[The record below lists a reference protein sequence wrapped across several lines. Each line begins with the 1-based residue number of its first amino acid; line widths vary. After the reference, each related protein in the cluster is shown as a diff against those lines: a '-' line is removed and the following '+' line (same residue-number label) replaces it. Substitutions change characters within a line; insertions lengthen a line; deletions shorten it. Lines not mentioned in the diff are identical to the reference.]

1 MENQLISIIVPIYNV
16 EKYLKE
22 CIESI
27 INQTYKNIEI
37 ILVDDGSPDNCGK
50 ICDEYSQRDKRI
62 ILIHKENGGLSDAR
76 NKGID
81 IAKGDYLTFIDSDDF
96 VNIDYI
102 EKLYNSIKL
111 NNTKL
116 AQCGISKVNENN
128 EIIEKLNYDENYIKT
143 SHEIL
148 NELYGKHLIE
158 NVVVWNKM
166 YAKELF
172 ENIRFPVGKIHEDE
186 FTTYKIFYS
195 VDRISLLSDC
205 LYNYRQT
212 NESIIGKKFNKKRL
226 NLLEALEER
235 MDFFKNRNE
244 IDLYE
249 KTLKFYIEELR
260 LYYIKVKKYI
270 ENSKEIQQ
278 DIKRKYK
285 IEYKKFVKIKSK
297 KTKEILKAKIFYINS
312 NLYYYIKKNKY

>member
-37 ILVDDGSPDNCGK
+37 ILVDDGSPDNCGI
-50 ICDEYSQRDKRI
+50 ICDEYSQKDKRI
-62 ILIHKENGGLSDAR
+62 IVIHKENGGLSDAR

-128 EIIEKLNYDENYIKT
+128 EIIERLNYDENYIKT

-172 ENIRFPVGKIHEDE
+172 RNIRFPVGKIHEDE

-226 NLLEALEER
+226 NLLDALEER

-249 KTLKFYIEELR
+249 KTLKFYIEQLR

-278 DIKRKYK
+278 DIKQKYK

-297 KTKEILKAKIFYINS
+297 KTKEILKAKIFYSNS

>member
-16 EKYLKE
+16 EKYLKK

-37 ILVDDGSPDNCGK
+37 ILVDDGSPDNCGI
-50 ICDEYSQRDKRI
+50 ICDEYSQKDKRI
-62 ILIHKENGGLSDAR
+62 IVIHKENGGLSDAR

-172 ENIRFPVGKIHEDE
+172 KNIRFAVGKIHEDE
-186 FTTYKIFYS
+186 FTTYKLIYYS
-195 VDRISLLSDC
+195 KNVAIVSDS
-205 LYNYRQT
+205 LYNYRQ
-212 NESIIGKKFNKKRL
+212 NNASIMGRKFNIKRL
-226 NLLEALEER
+226 NLLEALEQR
-235 MDFFKNRNE
+235 IQFFWDKNE
-244 IDLYE
+244 KDLYE
-249 KTLKFYIEELR
+249 KSVKVYLEQLR
-260 LYYIKVKKYI
+260 MYYIKTKKYI
-270 ENSKEIQQ
+270 RNSKEIQQ

-285 IEYKKFVKIKSK
+285 IEYKKFMKVKE
-297 KTKEILKAKIFYINS
+297 KTFKQMLKGKIFYFCPD
-312 NLYYYIKKNKY
+312 LYYIIKKNKF

>member
-50 ICDEYSQRDKRI
+50 ICEEYSQKDKRI
-62 ILIHKENGGLSDAR
+62 IVIHKENGGLSDAR

-102 EKLYNSIKL
+102 EKLYSSIKL
-111 NNTKL
+111 NNTEL

-158 NVVVWNKM
+158 NVVIWNKM

-172 ENIRFPVGKIHEDE
+172 KNIRFPVGKIHEDE

-235 MDFFKNRNE
+235 MNFFKNRNE

-249 KTLKFYIEELR
+249 KTLKFYIEQLR

-270 ENSKEIQQ
+270 EDSEYRQKNI
-278 DIKRKYK
+278 IKKYK
-285 IEYKKFVKIKSK
+285 NTYKNYLKNKNLHIKDKLKTVFFV
-297 KTKEILKAKIFYINS
+297 IFP
-312 NLYYYIKKNKY
+312 NLFYLIKKNKY

>member
-16 EKYLKE
+16 EKYLKK

-37 ILVDDGSPDNCGK
+37 ILVDDGSPDNCGI
-50 ICDEYSQRDKRI
+50 ICDEYSQKDKRI
-62 ILIHKENGGLSDAR
+62 IVIHKENGGLSDAR

-172 ENIRFPVGKIHEDE
+172 KNIRFPVGKIHEDE
-186 FTTYKIFYS
+186 FTTYKLIYYS
-195 VDRISLLSDC
+195 KNVAIVSDS
-205 LYNYRQT
+205 LYNYRQ
-212 NESIIGKKFNKKRL
+212 NNASIMGRKFNIKRL
-226 NLLEALEER
+226 NLLEALEQR
-235 MDFFKNRNE
+235 IQFFWDKNE
-244 IDLYE
+244 KDLYE
-249 KTLKFYIEELR
+249 KSVKVYLEQLR
-260 LYYIKVKKYI
+260 MYYIKTKKYI
-270 ENSKEIQQ
+270 RNSKEIQQ

-285 IEYKKFVKIKSK
+285 IEYKKFMKVKE
-297 KTKEILKAKIFYINS
+297 KTFKEMLKAKIFYFCPD
-312 NLYYYIKKNKY
+312 LYYIIKKNKF

>member
-16 EKYLKE
+16 EKYLKK

-50 ICDEYSQRDKRI
+50 ICEEYSQKDKRI
-62 ILIHKENGGLSDAR
+62 IVIHKENGGLSDAR

-102 EKLYNSIKL
+102 EKLYSSIKL
-111 NNTKL
+111 NNTEL

-172 ENIRFPVGKIHEDE
+172 KNIRFPVGKIHEDE
-186 FTTYKIFYS
+186 FTTYKLIYYS
-195 VDRISLLSDC
+195 KNVAIVSDS
-205 LYNYRQT
+205 LYNYRQ
-212 NESIIGKKFNKKRL
+212 NNASIMGRKFNIKRL
-226 NLLEALEER
+226 NLLEALEQR
-235 MDFFKNRNE
+235 IQFFWDKNE
-244 IDLYE
+244 KDLYE
-249 KTLKFYIEELR
+249 KSVKVYLEQLR
-260 LYYIKVKKYI
+260 MYYIKTKKYI
-270 ENSKEIQQ
+270 RNSKEIQQ

-285 IEYKKFVKIKSK
+285 IEYKKFMKVKE
-297 KTKEILKAKIFYINS
+297 KTFKEMLKAKIFYFCPD
-312 NLYYYIKKNKY
+312 LYYIIKKNKF

>member
-16 EKYLKE
+16 EKYLKK

-37 ILVDDGSPDNCGK
+37 ILVDDGSPDNCGI
-50 ICDEYSQRDKRI
+50 ICDEYSQKDKRI
-62 ILIHKENGGLSDAR
+62 IVIHKENGGLSDAR

-172 ENIRFPVGKIHEDE
+172 KNIRFPVGKIHEDE
-186 FTTYKIFYS
+186 FTTYKLIYYS
-195 VDRISLLSDC
+195 KNVAIVSDS
-205 LYNYRQT
+205 LYNYRQ
-212 NESIIGKKFNKKRL
+212 NNASIMGRKFNIKRL
-226 NLLEALEER
+226 NLLEALEQR
-235 MDFFKNRNE
+235 IQFFWDKNE
-244 IDLYE
+244 KDLYE
-249 KTLKFYIEELR
+249 KSVKVYLEQLR
-260 LYYIKVKKYI
+260 MYYIKTKKY
-270 ENSKEIQQ
+270 SLLF
-278 DIKRKYK
+278 
-285 IEYKKFVKIKSK
+285 KKNR
-297 KTKEILKAKIFYINS
+297 LYINF
-312 NLYYYIKKNKY
+312 

>member
-50 ICDEYSQRDKRI
+50 ICDEYSQKDKRI
-62 ILIHKENGGLSDAR
+62 IVLHKENGGLSDAR

-81 IAKGDYLTFIDSDDF
+81 IAKGDYLTFVDSDDF

-102 EKLYNSIKL
+102 EKLYNSIKF

-235 MDFFKNRNE
+235 MDSFKNRNE

-249 KTLKFYIEELR
+249 KTLKFYIEQLR

-285 IEYKKFVKIKSK
+285 IEYKKFMKVKE
-297 KTKEILKAKIFYINS
+297 KTFKEMLKAKIFYFCPD
-312 NLYYYIKKNKY
+312 LYYIIKKNKF

>member
-37 ILVDDGSPDNCGK
+37 ILVDDGSPDNCGI
-50 ICDEYSQRDKRI
+50 ICDEYSQKDKRI
-62 ILIHKENGGLSDAR
+62 IVIHKENGGLSDAR

-128 EIIEKLNYDENYIKT
+128 EIIERLNYDENYIKT

>member
-16 EKYLKE
+16 EKYLKQ

-27 INQTYKNIEI
+27 ISQTYRNIEI

-50 ICDEYSQRDKRI
+50 ICDEYSQKDKRI
-62 ILIHKENGGLSDAR
+62 IVLHKENGGLSDAR

-81 IAKGDYLTFIDSDDF
+81 IAKGDYLTFVDSDDF

-102 EKLYNSIKL
+102 EKLYNSIKF

-116 AQCGISKVNENN
+116 AQCGISKVDENN
-128 EIIEKLNYDENYIKT
+128 EIIEKLNYEKNQIKT

-148 NELYGKHLIE
+148 NELYGKRLIE

-195 VDRISLLSDC
+195 VDKISLLSDC

-249 KTLKFYIEELR
+249 KTLKFYIEQLR
-260 LYYIKVKKYI
+260 LYYIKVKKYV

>member
-16 EKYLKE
+16 EKYLKQ

-27 INQTYKNIEI
+27 ISQTYRNIEI

-50 ICDEYSQRDKRI
+50 ICDEYSQKDKRI
-62 ILIHKENGGLSDAR
+62 IVIHKENGGLSDAR

-172 ENIRFPVGKIHEDE
+172 RNIRFPVGKIHEDE

-226 NLLEALEER
+226 DLLEALEER
-235 MDFFKNRNE
+235 IEFFKNNKE
-244 IDLYE
+244 QELYI
-249 KTLKFYIEELR
+249 KTLKYYLENLR
-260 LYYIKVKKYI
+260 VYYVKVKKYI
-270 ENSKEIQQ
+270 KDSLDIQKT
-278 DIKRKYK
+278 IKVN
-285 IEYKKFVKIKSK
+285 YKKTYK
-297 KTKEILKAKIFYINS
+297 KYAKQKDISI
-312 NLYYYIKKNKY
+312 KNKLKSLLFFVSPSAFYLIKQNKY

>member
-16 EKYLKE
+16 EKYLKK

-50 ICDEYSQRDKRI
+50 ICDEYSQKDKRI
-62 ILIHKENGGLSDAR
+62 IVIHKKNGGLSDAR

-172 ENIRFPVGKIHEDE
+172 RNIRFPVGKIHEDE

-226 NLLEALEER
+226 NLLDALEER

-249 KTLKFYIEELR
+249 KTLKFYIEQLR

-285 IEYKKFVKIKSK
+285 IEHKKFMKIKD
-297 KTKEILKAKIFYINS
+297 KTFKEMLKTKIFYFCP
-312 NLYYYIKKNKY
+312 NLYYSIKKNKF